1 MGGPGSGGA
10 HGGYGP
16 EHAQQTRTNAN
27 TPTRKRMIKAREKD
41 VQALELRKAGGSY
54 RHIGKAMGISPQS
67 ALNCCRRALDELM
80 HKIHESAEQLRE
92 IEAGRLDSL
101 QLALWQKAT
110 GGDAHAIDSVRKIC
124 ESRRRLYGL
133 DAPEEFAGAVA
144 VSTDAEVHLYFPDN
158 GRGPKKA

>member
-1 MGGPGSGGA
+1 MGGPGSGGD
-10 HGGYGP
+10 HGGFGGQ
-16 EHAQQTRTNAN
+16 HARQTQRDDNH
-27 TPTRKRMIKAREKD
+27 PLKKRMVKAREKD

-54 RHIGKAMGISPQS
+54 RHIGKVMGISPQS

-101 QLALWQKAT
+101 QLGLWQKAT
-110 GGDAHAIDSVRKIC
+110 GGDPQAVEAVRKIC

-144 VSTDAEVHLYFPDN
+144 VSADAEVHLYWPEN